1 MSAINLPKGGCFF
14 FSTGLG
20 FVNWWGSARIA
31 CGLDLKGNLIFSH
44 FFFLSFFNIYYS
56 QRIYFNLYKFN
67 NSWIFQTSRK
77 NVSYNMFFFCYS
89 RSVTLKKRGLVAN
102 CDRSR
107 SHKGQ
112 TLYFTVIIY
121 LTKFSWKIFTPA
133 IEKQCLWGEKKPRYK
148 IFEAVK
154 DLTQLL
160 LNKSFNN

>member
-1 MSAINLPKGGCFF
+1 MKKFF
-14 FSTGLG
+14 RYLKFSFWSVIWHKNDVSNQFAKRRL
-20 FVNWWGSARIA
+20 F
-31 CGLDLKGNLIFSH
+31 
-44 FFFLSFFNIYYS
+44 
-56 QRIYFNLYKFN
+56 
-67 NSWIFQTSRK
+67 SRK

-133 IEKQCLWGEKKPRYK
+133 IEKRCLWGEKKPRYK

-160 LNKSFNN
+160 LNKSFNNWFINSFHLAFHVSDVS